1 MDSSLLPAQVKVT
14 NDLAIV
20 SEVAQALVY
29 KGLDENTTVNLLNT
43 LNEKQLRILVLV
55 LCQMMQKFEGRK

>member
-1 MDSSLLPAQVKVT
+1 MDSNLLPAQAKET
-14 NDLAIV
+14 NDIAIV
-20 SEVAQALVY
+20 SEVAFALVY
-29 KGLDENTTVNLLNT
+29 KGLDQDTTVNLLNT